1 MVAPSVLTLGTVPNT
16 RALRQ
21 ACVQAAME
29 GAVGMPEVT
38 TQYLPSYTVGTEAYG
53 AVRQVVGSA
62 EAVVIGGHK
71 AMAAGL
77 DRLKAAVEGSDVHI
91 VDALWY
97 GGEATYTQI
106 ERLVAEP
113 SVQAADAIF
122 AMGGGKVV
130 DTCKMVAHNLGKPLY
145 TFPTIASNCSP
156 VSCISILYNDDGSFR
171 EIVQLHVPPAHC
183 FIDTRVI
190 AEAPE
195 ELLWAGIGDALSK
208 GYEVQLAARDRNLFH
223 TVAMGVALSHC
234 CTDPLVEYGAAA
246 LAACRE
252 GRPSYEL
259 QEVALDII
267 ISTGLVSN
275 LTTGPNCEYY
285 YNSSIAHCIYNGSTV
300 IPSVVHN
307 HRHGAIVSFGVLC
320 LLTYD
325 GQYGERDRIMAFNHS
340 IGLPVTM
347 AEIGLREEDLPALAQ
362 KSSTVTEWTCTPYA
376 MDQKT
381 LMEKILECDTAGK
394 TFLKKF
400 QKTLD

>member
-1 MVAPSVLTLGTVPNT
+1 M
-16 RALRQ
+16 
-21 ACVQAAME
+21 
-29 GAVGMPEVT
+29 GADCYREIEAVT
-38 TQYLPSYTVGTEAYG
+38 KPFGHK
-53 AVRQVVGSA
+53 
-62 EAVVIGGHK
+62 AVVIGGKTAMEK
-71 AMAAGL
+71 AKDAILQAVAGTSIQIT
-77 DRLKAAVEGSDVHI
+77 DFV
-91 VDALWY
+91 WY
-97 GGEATYTQI
+97 GGNATYENI
-106 ERLVAEP
+106 EHIR
-113 SVQAADAIF
+113 SVQAVQEADMVF
-122 AMGGGKVV
+122 AVGGGRAV
-130 DTCKMVAHNLGKPLY
+130 DTCKVYCDQEDKPIF
-145 TFPTIASNCSP
+145 TFPTIASNCAAVTSLS
-156 VSCISILYNDDGSFR
+156 VMYREDDSLAGYYF
-171 EIVQLHVPPAHC
+171 LKKPPLHC
-183 FIDTRVI
+183 FINTRII

-195 ELLWAGIGDALSK
+195 DLLWAGIGDALSK
-208 GYEVQLAARDRNLFH
+208 GYEVQLAARGRNLFH

-381 LMEKILECDTAGK
+381 LMEKILECDAAGK
-394 TFLKKF
+394 TFLKNF

>member
-1 MVAPSVLTLGTVPNT
+1 MKLENYELH
-16 RALRQ
+16 
-21 ACVQAAME
+21 
-29 GAVGMPEVT
+29 
-38 TQYLPSYTVGTEAYG
+38 LPSYSIGDSIYRNIGPVCSSYGKTVLI
-53 AVRQVVGSA
+53 
-62 EAVVIGGHK
+62 IGGQK
-71 AMAAGL
+71 ALRAAEGKI
-77 DRLKAAVEGSDVHI
+77 RAAVAQTGLEIIGAELFGD
-91 VDALWY
+91 DC
-97 GGEATYTQI
+97 TYRNV
-106 ERLVAEP
+106 ERLRALP
-113 SVQAADAIF
+113 LYRQADMVF
-122 AMGGGKVV
+122 AVGGGRAV
-130 DTCKMVAHNLGKPLY
+130 DTCKVYCDQEDKPIF
-145 TFPTIASNCSP
+145 TFPTIASNCAAVTSLS
-156 VSCISILYNDDGSFR
+156 VMYREDDSLAGYYF
-171 EIVQLHVPPAHC
+171 LKKPPLHC
-183 FIDTRVI
+183 FINTRII

-195 ELLWAGIGDALSK
+195 DLLWAGIGDALSK

>member
-1 MVAPSVLTLGTVPNT
+1 
-16 RALRQ
+16 
-21 ACVQAAME
+21 ME
-29 GAVGMPEVT
+29 T
-38 TQYLPSYTVGTEAYG
+38 SFRTNYHLFLPSYSVGADCYREIEAVTKPFG
-53 AVRQVVGSA
+53 HK
-62 EAVVIGGHK
+62 AVVIGGKTAMEK
-71 AMAAGL
+71 AKDAILQAVAGTSIQIT
-77 DRLKAAVEGSDVHI
+77 DFV
-91 VDALWY
+91 WY
-97 GGEATYTQI
+97 GGNATYENI
-106 ERLVAEP
+106 ERIR
-113 SVQAADAIF
+113 SVQAVQEADMVF
-122 AMGGGKVV
+122 AVGGGRAV
-130 DTCKMVAHNLGKPLY
+130 DTCKVYCDQEDKPIF
-145 TFPTIASNCSP
+145 TFPTIASNCAAVTSLS
-156 VSCISILYNDDGSFR
+156 VMYREDDSLAGYYF
-171 EIVQLHVPPAHC
+171 LKKPPLHC
-183 FIDTRVI
+183 FINTRII

-347 AEIGLREEDLPALAQ
+347 AEP
-362 KSSTVTEWTCTPYA
+362 
-376 MDQKT
+376 
-381 LMEKILECDTAGK
+381 
-394 TFLKKF
+394 
-400 QKTLD
+400 